1 MTHLDRRTFLRNSL
15 IGASG
20 AILAAPALAHAATQQ
35 QADTAPKKLIRRKLG
50 KSGIA
55 LPIVSMGVM
64 RADNPALVKAA
75 LKGGV
80 VHLDTAHGYQHGKNE
95 EMLGELLKDYP
106 RDSFVISTKVP
117 PGSHEEMKAN
127 VDLSL
132 QRLKMKQVDILYLHG
147 PESKSPVLDPGY
159 LELMKGFKASGRTKL
174 IGVSVHRNE
183 PEVIQAA
190 IDSGIYDVVLTSI
203 NFKQDHYPDVKA
215 AIAKAAKAGIGIVA
229 MKTMAG
235 GFLDKERTKPV
246 NCLAALKWVL
256 QDENVT
262 TAIPGVT
269 TFDMLAENL
278 LANEDLSMTE
288 KEKADLAYAGSESGL
303 YCQGCEKCVG
313 ACPKGLAIPDMMRAY
328 MYTYGYRSPALGREL
343 LQSIKSDADPCR
355 DCASCTVECSKGF
368 NVREKIADVSRLHN
382 VPEDFLA

>member
-1 MTHLDRRTFLRNSL
+1 MTNLDRRAFLKNSI

-20 AILAAPALAHAATQQ
+20 AFLAAPALAHTVSQQ
-35 QADTAPKKLIRRKLG
+35 NETTPQKLIRRKLG
-50 KSGIA
+50 RTGIV

-80 VHLDTAHGYQHGKNE
+80 VHLDTAHGYMHGKNE

-106 RDSFVISTKVP
+106 RDSFVISTKIP
-117 PGSHEEMKAN
+117 PEGQEEMRN
-127 VDLSL
+127 RMDLSL
-132 QRLKMKQVDILYLHG
+132 QRLKMKQVDIVYLHG
-147 PESKSPVLDPGY
+147 PDSKSTVLDPGS
-159 LELMKGFKASGRTKL
+159 LEFMKEIKASGKTRF

-190 IDSGIYDVVLTSI
+190 IDAGVYDVVLTSI
-203 NFKQDHYPDVKA
+203 NFKQDHYADVRA

-235 GFLDKERTKPV
+235 GFLDKERTKPI
-246 NCLAALKWVL
+246 NCTAALKWVL

-278 LANEDLSMTE
+278 RVNEDLTMSE
-288 KEKADLAYAGSESGL
+288 KEKADLAYAGSERGL
-303 YCQGCEKCVG
+303 YCQGCERCVED
-313 ACPKGLAIPDMMRAY
+313 CQKGLPIPEMMRAY
-328 MYTYGYRSPALGREL
+328 MYTYGYGSPALGREL
-343 LQSIKSDADPCR
+343 MNTLSIQTDPCR
-355 DCASCTVECSKGF
+355 DCGNCAVICSKGF
-368 NVREKIADVSRLHN
+368 NVHEKIADISRLRD
-382 VPEDFLA
+382 VPEEFLA